1 MINKRRLRMKERK
14 KHNKRIRKEKGNMT
28 REGERT
34 RKKCDEEKDDD
45 NLLVQGFEQ
54 RPGPDKDTIHNN

>member
-14 KHNKRIRKEKGNMT
+14 NTTKEYARRKGT
-28 REGERT
+28 GREREIE
-34 RKKCDEEKDDD
+34 KKCDEGKDDD